1 MSFICSLK
9 LKICWFNLAI
19 GTTSDGYTNY
29 VTTNN
34 DNTGSTSICTCGL
47 PYNRTDPPDVWLTAN
62 VTVPLISLRVDNIR
76 ARLNLDIRA
85 AGLVTLTAGVSV
97 SISAVQIQIKGQV

>member
-1 MSFICSLK
+1 M
-9 LKICWFNLAI
+9 
-19 GTTSDGYTNY
+19 
-29 VTTNN
+29 
-34 DNTGSTSICTCGL
+34 
-47 PYNRTDPPDVWLTAN
+47 WLTAN